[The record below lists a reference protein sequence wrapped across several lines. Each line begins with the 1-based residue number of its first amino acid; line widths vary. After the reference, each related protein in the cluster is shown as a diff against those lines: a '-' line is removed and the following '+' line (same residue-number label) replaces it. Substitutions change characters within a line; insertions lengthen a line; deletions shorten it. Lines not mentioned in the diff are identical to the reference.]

1 MKLTKK
7 AIYILIFS
15 IILLS
20 CAIFLSFFIIAKN
33 KTPNVVFYGLENNIV
48 ESIKETFLEEGKNY
62 FTKKNQKVNFLVL
75 DENLP
80 LKSQLK
86 KIKNVVTVFSYNDN
100 SQRDIANN
108 AITFNSACYQLMPT
122 SMKNAANNSLPILL
136 NHLEIAVDNRIY
148 VQIKNDKIYSFD
160 ALIEEGKNY
169 LNENFYHAIFVPFG
183 ESDKVLS
190 YFLSAYIEARFGV
203 DELNK
208 INKFLAE
215 NEGAL
220 YFDTVI
226 EFEELKN
233 LKIVLDELKNLKE
246 EKLFP
251 ADWEHYVF
259 NDLSVLMSAKKI
271 AFCFMDLYTHRQFDY
286 MTIKNYTDFFFPIG
300 RKEGYPTSSRSLI
313 VPAVVAT
320 NFLTMNRE
328 ISLEC
333 KKIVE
338 SFVNS
343 ENQRVLTR
351 KSGLA
356 PVNSSSDTQDSQAYD
371 VRLWAA
377 SADSLAMDMGGA
389 FLDPKNR
396 KDFFESIRRYL

>member
-33 KTPNVVFYGLENNIV
+33 KTPNVVFYGLEEKIV
-48 ESIKETFLEEGKNY
+48 ESIKETFLEEGKKF
-62 FTKKNQKVNFLVL
+62 FTKKDQRINFLVL

-80 LKSQLK
+80 LKRQLK
-86 KIKNVVTVFSYNDN
+86 KIKNVVTVFSYNNN
-100 SQRDIANN
+100 SQRDIADN
-108 AITFNSACYQLMPT
+108 AITYNSACYQLMPT
-122 SMKNAANNSLPILL
+122 SMRKVANKSLSILL

-148 VQIKNDKIYSFD
+148 VQIKNDKIYSLD

-169 LNENFYHAIFVPFG
+169 LNENIYHTIFAALG
-183 ESDKVLS
+183 AEDKVLS

-208 INKFLAE
+208 INNYLAM
-215 NEGAL
+215 NEDSL
-220 YFDTVI
+220 HFDTVI
-226 EFEELKN
+226 ESEKLRN
-233 LKIVLDELKNLKE
+233 LKIVLDELKIWKK
-246 EKLFP
+246 EKLFH

-259 NDLSVLMSAKKI
+259 NDFSVLMSAKKI
-271 AFCFMDLYTHRQFDY
+271 AFCFMDLYNHRQFDY
-286 MTIKNYTDFFFPIG
+286 LTIKNYTDFFFPIG
-300 RKEGYPTSSRSLI
+300 RAKGYDTSSRSLI

-320 NFLTMNRE
+320 NFVTLNRDV
-328 ISLEC
+328 SLEC

-343 ENQRVLTR
+343 ENQAILTR

-356 PVNSSSDTQDSQAYD
+356 PVNSTSDTQDSQAYD

-396 KDFFESIRRYL
+396 KEFFESIRRYL